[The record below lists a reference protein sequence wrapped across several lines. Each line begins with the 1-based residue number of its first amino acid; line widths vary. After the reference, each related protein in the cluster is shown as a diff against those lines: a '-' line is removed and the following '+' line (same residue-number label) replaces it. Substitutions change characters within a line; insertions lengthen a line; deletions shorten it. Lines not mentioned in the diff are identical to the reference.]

1 MPMVEGACAVSQ
13 SNQIGHTVRSVIA
26 CSSVIRD
33 THTQHVFVGCS
44 SFACAANARK
54 PTSILYLGLTD
65 TKKELYELYKGEM
78 ERMV

>member
-1 MPMVEGACAVSQ
+1 MRC
-13 SNQIGHTVRSVIA
+13 IA
-26 CSSVIRD
+26 IESDRAYRAFYHCLFLCRYRD
-33 THTQHVFVGCS
+33 TLTQQVFVGRS
-44 SFACAANARK
+44 SFGCAANARK